1 MARNVVVVD
10 TETGGLSANA
20 PVLEIAAVNIES
32 GEEFRVVPFLTPAQ
46 LATCEPE
53 ALAINR
59 YYERR
64 VFADMLDDVA
74 ANANAFNWLKNM
86 LDGNVFAGSNPAFDA
101 PHIAK
106 LLNSEPWHHR
116 KLALESYAAGV
127 LGLPLDELP
136 GLNKV
141 CEILGVENEDPHSA
155 LGDARATAECFR
167 KLRAITPRQTIGEVN
182 ARLTA
187 AGY

>member
-1 MARNVVVVD
+1 MSRQIIVVD
-10 TETGGLSANA
+10 TETGGLGPNA
-20 PVLEIAAVNIES
+20 PVLEIAAVNVET
-32 GEEFRVVPFLTPAQ
+32 GEEFRVVPFVTAAQ
-46 LATCEPE
+46 LSSCEPE

-59 YYERR
+59 FYERR
-64 VFADMLDDVA
+64 VFADMLEDA
-74 ANANAFNWLKNM
+74 EGNKNAFDWLRSM

-101 PHIAK
+101 PLIAK
-106 LLNSEPWHHR
+106 LLNGEPWHHR

-167 KLRAITPRQTIGEVN
+167 ILRGMAEHNRVQ
-182 ARLTA
+182 
-187 AGY
+187 

>member
-1 MARNVVVVD
+1 MARQVVVVD
-10 TETGGLSANA
+10 TECGGLSPNA
-20 PVLEIAAVNIES
+20 VLLEIAAVNIDS
-32 GEEFRVVPFLTPAQ
+32 GEEFRVVPFVTPQQ
-46 LATCEPE
+46 LASAEPE

-64 VFADMLDDVA
+64 VFADALESVE
-74 ANANAFNWLKNM
+74 ANKNAFQWLWGM

-101 PHIAK
+101 PLIAK
-106 LLNSEPWHHR
+106 LLNGEPWHHR

-136 GLNKV
+136 GLNTV
-141 CEILGVENEDPHSA
+141 CELLGVVNEEAHSA

-167 KLRAITPRQTIGEVN
+167 ILQALAKQNRAR
-182 ARLTA
+182 
-187 AGY
+187 